1 MITEYKTILTPSE
14 IEFIEKKSRFIGYA
28 APVITEEQALEF
40 IRSVK
45 AKHRD
50 ATHNV
55 YAYITRDNNISR
67 YTDDGEP
74 SGTAG
79 LPVLDSLR
87 KAGFT
92 DAAIV
97 VTRYFGGTLLGT
109 GGLVKAYSAAASKA
123 LAAAKPVIK
132 RLSKIYKI
140 ICPYDLHGLLEY
152 SLLKNNFKIENTAFT
167 DKVTIVVGIPFENAE
182 LLEKTV
188 VSVTSG
194 KAKAELI
201 GEDFVNSD
209 LLNCCNNE

>member
-14 IEFIEKKSRFIGYA
+14 IEFTEKKSRFIGYA

-40 IRSVK
+40 VKSVK

-55 YAYITRDNNISR
+55 YAYITRDNNLSR

-92 DAAIV
+92 DAAVV

-109 GGLVKAYSAAASKA
+109 GGLVKAYSTAASKA
-123 LAAAKPVIK
+123 IAAAQPVIK

-140 ICPYDLHGLLEY
+140 ICPYDLHGSLEY
-152 SLLKNNFKIENTAFT
+152 SLLKNNFRIESTDFT
-167 DKVTIVVGIPFENAE
+167 DKVTITVGIPFENAE

-194 KAKAELI
+194 RAKTKLM
-201 GEDFVNSD
+201 GENFVNSD
-209 LLNCCNNE
+209 YLYDNNE